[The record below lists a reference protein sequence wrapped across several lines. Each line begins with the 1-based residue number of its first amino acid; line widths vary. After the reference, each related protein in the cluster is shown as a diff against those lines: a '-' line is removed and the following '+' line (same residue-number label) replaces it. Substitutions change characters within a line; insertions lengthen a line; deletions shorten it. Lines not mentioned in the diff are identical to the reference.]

1 VVWQKAKLDLLDRDA
16 EAWHCR
22 FDASLPETIGP
33 PCRAG
38 GDDDHH
44 ALQGRRRPKRRPRQ
58 SPSTLETDLQQL
70 ITASRSELAQ
80 MWLEHFGQPLP
91 KAISR
96 KLIERILAYNL
107 QVRHLGGLS
116 IKAHRAL
123 MAIGSKQTNGTR
135 RPALSLKPG
144 TRLIREW
151 HGKTHMVEVLET
163 GFSWNGTV
171 QRSLSAVASAI
182 TGTRWSG
189 RRFFGL

>member
-1 VVWQKAKLDLLDRDA
+1 MLKPGIVGSLEICLKLAGR
-16 EAWHCR
+16 R
-22 FDASLPETIGP
+22 VGP
-33 PCRAG
+33 GEMMITKHRRAG
-38 GDDDHH
+38 
-44 ALQGRRRPKRRPRQ
+44 RRPKRRPRQ
-58 SPSTLETDLQQL
+58 SPSTLEAELQQL

-116 IKAHRAL
+116 KKAHRAL
-123 MAIGSKQTNGTR
+123 MAIGSKERNAAS
-135 RPALSLKPG
+135 RPTLSLRPG

-151 HGKTHMVEVLET
+151 RGQTHVVEVLET
-163 GFSWNGTV
+163 GLLWNGTV
-171 QRSLSAVASAI
+171 QRSLSAIASAI

>member
-1 VVWQKAKLDLLDRDA
+1 MQK
-16 EAWHCR
+16 
-22 FDASLPETIGP
+22 
-33 PCRAG
+33 
-38 GDDDHH
+38 
-44 ALQGRRRPKRRPRQ
+44 
-58 SPSTLETDLQQL
+58 L

-80 MWLEHFGQPLP
+80 LWLEHFGHPLP

-123 MAIGSKQTNGTR
+123 MAIGSQQRNMAR
-135 RPALSLKPG
+135 RPALRLHPG
-144 TRLIREW
+144 TRLIRDW
-151 HGKTHMVEVLET
+151 HGHTHVVEVLET
-163 GFSWNGTV
+163 GFLWNGTV